1 MSTLLEQ
8 AIIDAEAL
16 REAAMK
22 NAEASIVEKYSS
34 EVKAAV
40 ESLLSEEFEED
51 LAEEEESDESSVIKD
66 IPYANVDGKEA
77 IKVHLD
83 LEALERS
90 LNEEGSDEAEQ
101 THEDLASEV
110 LDEEVET
117 SGDDDGIETVTLDV
131 AELAEAVSRYD
142 FPEGATPEQRQK
154 IIDDKRR
161 EKSLS
166 RLRPGDDGYAGSTEE
181 DNEYWNRE
189 DESIDIDGTL
199 LAAIAEELRVDVGMP
214 GQGMGGRTTPTSAD
228 LEGQEATLANLKDD
242 ELAEEHEA
250 FQKAKEE
257 ADMYLEQVKKLT
269 ASNKKLQTTLTTLN
283 ERMEDVNLSN
293 ARLLYTNRV
302 LKSNSLNERQRT
314 RIVESISTAGSV
326 EEAKVIYD
334 TLQSAVGG
342 TKRVPQSLSEAV
354 DRSSPT
360 LPRNSSRA
368 TKQPNAQNPQ
378 YNRMRALAG
387 IKGDN

>member
-40 ESLLSEEFEED
+40 ESLLSEEFEEELD
-51 LAEEEESDESSVIKD
+51 EEEESKESPVMNEV
-66 IPYANVDGKEA
+66 PYANEDGDSP
-77 IKVHLD
+77 VTVRLD
-83 LEALERS
+83 LEALERA

-101 THEDLASEV
+101 THEDLAEEV
-110 LDEEVET
+110 LDEEVGA
-117 SGDDDGIETVTLDV
+117 SGGDDDKETVTLDV
-131 AELAEAVSRYD
+131 AELADAD
-142 FPEGATPEQRQK
+142 
-154 IIDDKRR
+154 
-161 EKSLS
+161 
-166 RLRPGDDGYAGSTEE
+166 EE
-181 DNEYWNRE
+181 EVE
-189 DESIDIDGTL
+189 LDETL

-250 FQKAKEE
+250 LQKAKEE

-269 ASNKKLQTTLTTLN
+269 ASNKKLQTTLTTIN

-326 EEAKVIYD
+326 EEAKVIYE

-342 TKRVPQSLSEAV
+342 TKRAPQSLSEAV

-360 LPRNSSRA
+360 LPRNSSRK

>member
-40 ESLLSEEFEED
+40 ESLLSEEFEEELD
-51 LAEEEESDESSVIKD
+51 EEEESEESPVMNEV
-66 IPYANVDGKEA
+66 PYANEDGDSP
-77 IKVHLD
+77 VTVRLD
-83 LEALERS
+83 LEALERA

-110 LDEEVET
+110 LDEEVEA
-117 SGDDDGIETVTLDV
+117 SGDDDDKETVTLDV
-131 AELAEAVSRYD
+131 AELADAD
-142 FPEGATPEQRQK
+142 
-154 IIDDKRR
+154 
-161 EKSLS
+161 
-166 RLRPGDDGYAGSTEE
+166 EE
-181 DNEYWNRE
+181 EVE
-189 DESIDIDGTL
+189 LDETL

-250 FQKAKEE
+250 LQKAKEE

-269 ASNKKLQTTLTTLN
+269 ASNKKLQATLTTLN

-326 EEAKVIYD
+326 EEAKVIYE

-342 TKRVPQSLSEAV
+342 TKRAPQSLSEAV

-360 LPRNSSRA
+360 LPRNSSRK
-368 TKQPNAQNPQ
+368 TKQQNAQNPQ

>member
-40 ESLLSEEFEED
+40 ESLLSEEFEEELD
-51 LAEEEESDESSVIKD
+51 EEEESKESPVMNEV
-66 IPYANVDGKEA
+66 PYANEDGDSP
-77 IKVHLD
+77 VTVRLD
-83 LEALERS
+83 LEALERA

-110 LDEEVET
+110 LDEEVEA
-117 SGDDDGIETVTLDV
+117 SGDDDKETVTLDV
-131 AELAEAVSRYD
+131 AELAEAD
-142 FPEGATPEQRQK
+142 
-154 IIDDKRR
+154 
-161 EKSLS
+161 
-166 RLRPGDDGYAGSTEE
+166 EE
-181 DNEYWNRE
+181 IEL
-189 DESIDIDGTL
+189 DETL
-199 LAAIAEELRVDVGMP
+199 LNAIAEELRVDVGMP

-250 FQKAKEE
+250 LQKAKEE

-269 ASNKKLQTTLTTLN
+269 ASNEKLQTTLTTLN
-283 ERMEDVNLSN
+283 ERMEEVNLSN

-342 TKRVPQSLSEAV
+342 TKRAPQSLSEAV

-360 LPRNSSRA
+360 LPRNSSRKN
-368 TKQPNAQNPQ
+368 KQPNAQNPQ

>member
-8 AIIDAEAL
+8 AIVDAEAL

-40 ESLLSEEFEED
+40 ESLLSEEFEEE
-51 LAEEEESDESSVIKD
+51 LEEEEESEESPVMNEV
-66 IPYANVDGKEA
+66 PYANEDGDSP
-77 IKVHLD
+77 VTVRLD
-83 LEALERS
+83 LEALERA

-101 THEDLASEV
+101 THEDLAEEV
-110 LDEEVET
+110 LDEEVEA
-117 SGDDDGIETVTLDV
+117 SGSDDKETVTLDV
-131 AELAEAVSRYD
+131 AELAEAD
-142 FPEGATPEQRQK
+142 
-154 IIDDKRR
+154 
-161 EKSLS
+161 
-166 RLRPGDDGYAGSTEE
+166 EE
-181 DNEYWNRE
+181 VEL
-189 DESIDIDGTL
+189 DETL

-250 FQKAKEE
+250 LQKAKEE

-269 ASNKKLQTTLTTLN
+269 ASNKKLQTTLTTIN

-360 LPRNSSRA
+360 LPRNSSRK

>member
-1 MSTLLEQ
+1 
-8 AIIDAEAL
+8 
-16 REAAMK
+16 
-22 NAEASIVEKYSS
+22 
-34 EVKAAV
+34 
-40 ESLLSEEFEED
+40 
-51 LAEEEESDESSVIKD
+51 
-66 IPYANVDGKEA
+66 
-77 IKVHLD
+77 
-83 LEALERS
+83 
-90 LNEEGSDEAEQ
+90 
-101 THEDLASEV
+101 
-110 LDEEVET
+110 
-117 SGDDDGIETVTLDV
+117 
-131 AELAEAVSRYD
+131 
-142 FPEGATPEQRQK
+142 
-154 IIDDKRR
+154 
-161 EKSLS
+161 
-166 RLRPGDDGYAGSTEE
+166 
-181 DNEYWNRE
+181 
-189 DESIDIDGTL
+189 
-199 LAAIAEELRVDVGMP
+199 MP

-250 FQKAKEE
+250 LQKAKEE

-360 LPRNSSRA
+360 LPRNSSRK

>member
-34 EVKAAV
+34 EVKEAV
-40 ESLLSEEFEED
+40 ESLLSEEFEEELD
-51 LAEEEESDESSVIKD
+51 EEEESEESPVMNEV
-66 IPYANVDGKEA
+66 PYANEDGDSP
-77 IKVHLD
+77 VTVRLD
-83 LEALERS
+83 LEALERA

-101 THEDLASEV
+101 THEELAEEV
-110 LDEEVET
+110 LDEEVEA
-117 SGDDDGIETVTLDV
+117 SGNDDKETVTLDV
-131 AELAEAVSRYD
+131 AELAEAD
-142 FPEGATPEQRQK
+142 
-154 IIDDKRR
+154 
-161 EKSLS
+161 
-166 RLRPGDDGYAGSTEE
+166 EE
-181 DNEYWNRE
+181 IEL
-189 DESIDIDGTL
+189 DETL
-199 LAAIAEELRVDVGMP
+199 LNAIAEELRVDVGMP

-250 FQKAKEE
+250 LQKAREE

-269 ASNKKLQTTLTTLN
+269 ASNEKLQTTLTTLN
-283 ERMEDVNLSN
+283 ERMEEVNLSN

-342 TKRVPQSLSEAV
+342 TKRAPQSLSEAV

-360 LPRNSSRA
+360 LPRNSSRKN
-368 TKQPNAQNPQ
+368 KQQSAQNPQ

>member
-40 ESLLSEEFEED
+40 ESLLSEEFEEE
-51 LAEEEESDESSVIKD
+51 LEEEEESTESPVMNEV
-66 IPYANVDGKEA
+66 PYANEEGSEPVT
-77 IKVHLD
+77 VSLD
-83 LEALERS
+83 LEALERA

-101 THEDLASEV
+101 THEDLAEEV
-110 LDEEVET
+110 LDEEVEA
-117 SGDDDGIETVTLDV
+117 SGDDKETVTLDV
-131 AELAEAVSRYD
+131 QELAETA
-142 FPEGATPEQRQK
+142 
-154 IIDDKRR
+154 
-161 EKSLS
+161 
-166 RLRPGDDGYAGSTEE
+166 EE
-181 DNEYWNRE
+181 TIEE
-189 DESIDIDGTL
+189 ADEEIELDETL
-199 LAAIAEELRVDVGMP
+199 LDAIAEELRVDVGMP
-214 GQGMGGRTTPTSAD
+214 GQGLGGRTTPTSAD
-228 LEGQEATLANLKDD
+228 LQGQEATLANLKDD

-250 FQKAKEE
+250 LQKAREE
-257 ADMYLEQVKKLT
+257 ADMYLEQVEKLT
-269 ASNKKLQTTLTTLN
+269 ASNEKLQTALTTLN

-326 EEAKVIYD
+326 EEAKVIYE

-342 TKRVPQSLSEAV
+342 TKRAPQSLSEAV

-360 LPRNSSRA
+360 LPRNNSR
-368 TKQPNAQNPQ
+368 TNKQQSAQNPQ

>member
-1 MSTLLEQ
+1 
-8 AIIDAEAL
+8 
-16 REAAMK
+16 
-22 NAEASIVEKYSS
+22 
-34 EVKAAV
+34 
-40 ESLLSEEFEED
+40 
-51 LAEEEESDESSVIKD
+51 
-66 IPYANVDGKEA
+66 
-77 IKVHLD
+77 
-83 LEALERS
+83 LEALERA

-101 THEDLASEV
+101 THEDLAEEV
-110 LDEEVET
+110 LDEEVEA
-117 SGDDDGIETVTLDV
+117 SGDDKETVTLDV
-131 AELAEAVSRYD
+131 QELAETAD
-142 FPEGATPEQRQK
+142 EE
-154 IIDDKRR
+154 IEID
-161 EKSLS
+161 E
-166 RLRPGDDGYAGSTEE
+166 
-181 DNEYWNRE
+181 
-189 DESIDIDGTL
+189 TL

-214 GQGMGGRTTPTSAD
+214 GQGLGGRTTPTSAD

-250 FQKAKEE
+250 LQKAREE
-257 ADMYLEQVKKLT
+257 ADMYLEQVEKLT
-269 ASNKKLQTTLTTLN
+269 ASNEKLQITLTTLN

-360 LPRNSSRA
+360 LPRNSSRT

>member
-40 ESLLSEEFEED
+40 ESLLSEEFEEELD
-51 LAEEEESDESSVIKD
+51 EEEESEESPVMNEV
-66 IPYANVDGKEA
+66 PYANEDGDSP
-77 IKVHLD
+77 VTVRLD
-83 LEALERS
+83 LEALERA

-101 THEDLASEV
+101 THEELAEEV
-110 LDEEVET
+110 LDEEVEA
-117 SGDDDGIETVTLDV
+117 SGNDDKETVTLDV
-131 AELAEAVSRYD
+131 AELAEAD
-142 FPEGATPEQRQK
+142 
-154 IIDDKRR
+154 
-161 EKSLS
+161 
-166 RLRPGDDGYAGSTEE
+166 EE
-181 DNEYWNRE
+181 IEL
-189 DESIDIDGTL
+189 DETL
-199 LAAIAEELRVDVGMP
+199 LNAIAEELRVDVGMP

-250 FQKAKEE
+250 LQKAREE

-269 ASNKKLQTTLTTLN
+269 ASNEKLQTTLTTLN
-283 ERMEDVNLSN
+283 ERMEEVNLSN

-342 TKRVPQSLSEAV
+342 TKRAPQSLSEAV

-360 LPRNSSRA
+360 LPRNSSRKN
-368 TKQPNAQNPQ
+368 KQPNAQNPQ

>member
-40 ESLLSEEFEED
+40 ESLLSEEFEEE
-51 LAEEEESDESSVIKD
+51 LEEEEESEESPVMNEV
-66 IPYANVDGKEA
+66 PYANEDGDSP
-77 IKVHLD
+77 VTVRLD
-83 LEALERS
+83 LEALERA

-101 THEDLASEV
+101 THEDLAEEV
-110 LDEEVET
+110 LDEEVEA
-117 SGDDDGIETVTLDV
+117 SGSDDKETVTLDV
-131 AELAEAVSRYD
+131 AELAEAD
-142 FPEGATPEQRQK
+142 
-154 IIDDKRR
+154 
-161 EKSLS
+161 
-166 RLRPGDDGYAGSTEE
+166 EE
-181 DNEYWNRE
+181 IEL
-189 DESIDIDGTL
+189 DETL
-199 LAAIAEELRVDVGMP
+199 LNAIAEELRVDVGMP

-250 FQKAKEE
+250 LQKAKEE

-269 ASNKKLQTTLTTLN
+269 ASNKKLQTALTTIN

-326 EEAKVIYD
+326 EEAKVIYE

-342 TKRVPQSLSEAV
+342 TKRAPQSLSEAV

-360 LPRNSSRA
+360 LPRNSSRK
-368 TKQPNAQNPQ
+368 TKQQNAQNPQ

>member
-1 MSTLLEQ
+1 M
-8 AIIDAEAL
+8 
-16 REAAMK
+16 
-22 NAEASIVEKYSS
+22 N
-34 EVKAAV
+34 EV
-40 ESLLSEEFEED
+40 
-51 LAEEEESDESSVIKD
+51 
-66 IPYANVDGKEA
+66 PYANEDGDSP
-77 IKVHLD
+77 VTVRLD
-83 LEALERS
+83 LEALERA

-101 THEDLASEV
+101 THEELAEEV
-110 LDEEVET
+110 LDEEVEA
-117 SGDDDGIETVTLDV
+117 SGNDDKETVTLDV
-131 AELAEAVSRYD
+131 AELAEAD
-142 FPEGATPEQRQK
+142 
-154 IIDDKRR
+154 
-161 EKSLS
+161 
-166 RLRPGDDGYAGSTEE
+166 EE
-181 DNEYWNRE
+181 IEL
-189 DESIDIDGTL
+189 DETL
-199 LAAIAEELRVDVGMP
+199 LNAIAEELRVDVGMP

-250 FQKAKEE
+250 LQKAKEE
-257 ADMYLEQVKKLT
+257 ADMYLEQVEKLT
-269 ASNKKLQTTLTTLN
+269 ASNRKLQTTLTTLN

-342 TKRVPQSLSEAV
+342 TKRAPQSLSEAV

-360 LPRNSSRA
+360 LPRNSSRK

-378 YNRMRALAG
+378 YNRMKALAG

>member
-40 ESLLSEEFEED
+40 ESLLSEEFEEELD
-51 LAEEEESDESSVIKD
+51 EEEESKESPVMNEV
-66 IPYANVDGKEA
+66 PYANEDGDSP
-77 IKVHLD
+77 VTVRLD
-83 LEALERS
+83 LEALERA

-101 THEDLASEV
+101 THEDLAEEV
-110 LDEEVET
+110 LDEEVGA
-117 SGDDDGIETVTLDV
+117 SGGDDDKETVTLDV
-131 AELAEAVSRYD
+131 AELAEAD
-142 FPEGATPEQRQK
+142 
-154 IIDDKRR
+154 
-161 EKSLS
+161 
-166 RLRPGDDGYAGSTEE
+166 EE
-181 DNEYWNRE
+181 IEL
-189 DESIDIDGTL
+189 DETL
-199 LAAIAEELRVDVGMP
+199 LNAIAEELRVDVGMP

-250 FQKAKEE
+250 LQKAKEE

-269 ASNKKLQTTLTTLN
+269 ASNKKLQTTLTTIN

-342 TKRVPQSLSEAV
+342 TKRAPQSLSEAV

-360 LPRNSSRA
+360 LPRNSSRK

>member
-40 ESLLSEEFEED
+40 ESLLSEEFEEELD
-51 LAEEEESDESSVIKD
+51 EEEESEESPVMNEV
-66 IPYANVDGKEA
+66 PYANEDGDSP
-77 IKVHLD
+77 VTVRLD
-83 LEALERS
+83 LEALERA

-101 THEDLASEV
+101 THEELAEEV
-110 LDEEVET
+110 LDEEVEA
-117 SGDDDGIETVTLDV
+117 SGNDDKETVTLDV
-131 AELAEAVSRYD
+131 AELAEAD
-142 FPEGATPEQRQK
+142 
-154 IIDDKRR
+154 
-161 EKSLS
+161 
-166 RLRPGDDGYAGSTEE
+166 EE
-181 DNEYWNRE
+181 IEL
-189 DESIDIDGTL
+189 DETL
-199 LAAIAEELRVDVGMP
+199 LNAIAEELRVDVGMP

-250 FQKAKEE
+250 LQKAKEE

-269 ASNKKLQTTLTTLN
+269 ASNEKLQTTLTTLN
-283 ERMEDVNLSN
+283 ERMEEVNLSN

-342 TKRVPQSLSEAV
+342 TKRAPQSLSEAV

-360 LPRNSSRA
+360 LPRNSSRK
-368 TKQPNAQNPQ
+368 TKQQNAQNPQ

>member
-40 ESLLSEEFEED
+40 ESLLSEEFEEELD
-51 LAEEEESDESSVIKD
+51 EEEESEESPVMNEV
-66 IPYANVDGKEA
+66 PYANEDGDSP
-77 IKVHLD
+77 VTVRLD
-83 LEALERS
+83 LEALERA

-101 THEDLASEV
+101 THEDLAEEV
-110 LDEEVET
+110 LDEEVEA
-117 SGDDDGIETVTLDV
+117 SGNDDKETATLDV
-131 AELAEAVSRYD
+131 AELADAD
-142 FPEGATPEQRQK
+142 
-154 IIDDKRR
+154 
-161 EKSLS
+161 
-166 RLRPGDDGYAGSTEE
+166 EE
-181 DNEYWNRE
+181 EVE
-189 DESIDIDGTL
+189 LDETL

-250 FQKAKEE
+250 LQKAKEE

-342 TKRVPQSLSEAV
+342 TKRAPQSLSEAV

-360 LPRNSSRA
+360 LPRNSSRK

-378 YNRMRALAG
+378 YNRMKALAG